1 MEPLPQPLVLL
12 GVEAGQQQH
21 VITVQA
27 RGDRDAAELLPE
39 LVQHVEAA
47 QVGDLGGVKGALGDI
62 ELGIVLLDPG
72 FALVEQKTSPNMIQD
87 FLCLFINIHNR

>member
-1 MEPLPQPLVLL
+1 MKPFPQPLVVL
-12 GVEAGQQQH
+12 GVEAGQQEH

-72 FALVEQKTSPNMIQD
+72 LTLMEQETSPNMIQD
-87 FLCLFINIHNR
+87 FLGLLINIHDR